1 MLKAIIILF
10 LVLEVNFLIE
20 SLLQGYIVS
29 PAMSANESL
38 LRVVGHKC
46 VKEVEILNCSG
57 RVNNEGSTNTNLV
70 DLIIYLKNNNGKVT
84 NMIETTTRPLII
96 ASSGH
101 GVYNIT
107 VDQSRLAPDWAASGA
122 FAFSR

>member
-1 MLKAIIILF
+1 MLKAMIILF

-20 SLLQGYIVS
+20 SLLQGHIVS
-29 PAMSANESL
+29 PAMATNESL

-57 RVNNEGSTNTNLV
+57 RVNNEGSANTNLV

-107 VDQSRLAPDWAASGA
+107 VDQSRLAPDWATSGA

>member
-1 MLKAIIILF
+1 MLKAMIILF
-10 LVLEVNFLIE
+10 LLLEVNFLIE
-20 SLLQGYIVS
+20 SLLQGHIAS
-29 PAMSANESL
+29 PTMAANESL

-96 ASSGH
+96 ASRGH

-107 VDQSRLAPDWAASGA
+107 VDQSRLAPDWVTSGA

>member
-107 VDQSRLAPDWAASGA
+107 VDQSRLAPDWATSAA

>member
-1 MLKAIIILF
+1 MLKAMIILF

-107 VDQSRLAPDWAASGA
+107 IDLSRLAPDWATSGA

>member
-1 MLKAIIILF
+1 
-10 LVLEVNFLIE
+10 LIE

-29 PAMSANESL
+29 PAMAANESL

-107 VDQSRLAPDWAASGA
+107 VDQSRLAPDWATSGA

>member
-1 MLKAIIILF
+1 MLKAMIILL
-10 LVLEVNFLIE
+10 LVLEVNFSIE
-20 SLLQGYIVS
+20 SSLQGYVII
-29 PAMSANESL
+29 PAAATNESL

-46 VKEVEILNCSG
+46 VKEVEILSCSG
-57 RVNNEGSTNTNLV
+57 RVNNEGSANTNLV
-70 DLIIYLKNNNGKVT
+70 DLIIYLKNNNGKIT

-101 GVYNIT
+101 GIYNIT
-107 VDQSRLAPDWAASGA
+107 VGQTRLTPDWVTSGA